1 MTSLSGARCA
11 AFLVSLSL
19 LFGLLACDWRSP
31 SEKDAA
37 IAESAP
43 SAEEATSPADALA
56 ADAADMTMDSETFL
70 EEAAA
75 DGLLE
80 VRLGELALR
89 QATSPAIQELA
100 QAVVKDHS
108 AAHEELRGIAR
119 DLELEIPVDLPSDK
133 QNTLQHLSELSG
145 ADFDREYAR
154 TMVDDH
160 RIALETFRQAATHAD
175 VAPELQ
181 RFAATQIASLQR
193 HHDRARALATT
204 AGTP

>member
-1 MTSLSGARCA
+1 MRTIPTSNVACITLA
-11 AFLVSLSL
+11 AAL
-19 LFGLLACDWRSP
+19 LTLTACDWRSP

-43 SAEEATSPADALA
+43 SAAEAASPADALA
-56 ADAADMTMDSETFL
+56 ASAADMTMDSETFV

-75 DGLLE
+75 DALLE

-89 QATSPAIQELA
+89 QATSPAVKELA
-100 QAVVKDHS
+100 QAIVEDHS
-108 AAHEELRGIAR
+108 AAHEELSGIAR
-119 DLELEIPVDLPSDK
+119 ALELEIPIDLPSDK

-160 RIALETFRQAATHAD
+160 RIALDTFRQAATHAD

-181 RFAATQIASLQR
+181 RFAATQIATLQQQ
-193 HHDRARALATT
+193 HDRAQALVATIG
-204 AGTP
+204 AS